1 MSYVIL
7 PRQKANAKKLGVSIK
22 PSINKKKKIDIYRD
36 GKKIANAGAIGYKD
50 YSVYLKEDG
59 KEIADK
65 KKKAYRARH
74 KYENLKK
81 DSNGYFAWFILW
93 N

>member
-36 GKKIANAGAIGYKD
+36 GKKIA
-50 YSVYLKEDG
+50 
-59 KEIADK
+59 
-65 KKKAYRARH
+65 
-74 KYENLKK
+74 
-81 DSNGYFAWFILW
+81 
-93 N
+93 